1 MLVKF
6 IEEKKD
12 SWEEYLNTCVFAY
25 NTARHESTNYT
36 PFELMFGRKPLLP
49 IDIDMEKKDAE
60 VLLVDCTKAGDYPID
75 EAREAHEKVLE
86 KAKENITK
94 VQKKQKFHYDK
105 RHFKPGCYSVGAKML
120 VKDFNHK
127 KRKGG
132 KLDYKWKGPYT
143 ITQCLGRGLYSLKA
157 VDKSH
162 EIGRVN
168 GAHLKQYLS
177 PMHQET
183 DTSKQN
189 DSSLKCSDSSESSQS
204 QSENHSVK
212 SSFVCSKSPVL
223 GVDHDSLHQHRLSLD
238 QSLYG
243 VGRNDN
249 EPVDSSSPIKPGG
262 FQPMFF
268 KILKLSPVLGV
279 QEDHDSSHS
288 VIHNIGFIDQH
299 RLSLDQSLYGVG
311 RNDNEPVDSSS
322 PIKPGGFQPMFF
334 KDGNLLSPI
343 IQLPEVQPEAVAL
356 SVSKIKSTTVDKSAM
371 TSFKSSQGKD
381 CVALILDPQTDIA
394 KCKRKLQFSD
404 DDNAQ
409 NPKKRKLKLLLKD
422 RQS

>member
-1 MLVKF
+1 MVWNDKRFRGSGKYIDRSYTVSACMYVYMQIHVILQVKPCDVCQRMNRKLDIVTPEMHPVLVKSPWHHTGIDF
-6 IEEKKD
+6 IGP
-12 SWEEYLNTCVFAY
+12 TAY
-25 NTARHESTNYT
+25 KSPAGNSYILTTSDY
-36 PFELMFGRKPLLP
+36 
-49 IDIDMEKKDAE
+49 
-60 VLLVDCTKAGDYPID
+60 CTKWV
-75 EAREAHEKVLE
+75 EAFA
-86 KAKENITK
+86 TP
-94 VQKKQKFHYDK
+94 DK
-105 RHFKPGCYSVGAKML
+105 SAVEVCSCS
-120 VKDFNHK
+120 
-127 KRKGG
+127 
-132 KLDYKWKGPYT
+132 YT

-249 EPVDSSSPIKPGG
+249 EPVDSSSPIK
-262 FQPMFF
+262 
-268 KILKLSPVLGV
+268 L
-279 QEDHDSSHS
+279 
-288 VIHNIGFIDQH
+288 
-299 RLSLDQSLYGVG
+299 
-311 RNDNEPVDSSS
+311 
-322 PIKPGGFQPMFF
+322 GGFQPMFF

-343 IQLPEVQPEAVAL
+343 IQLPEVHPEAVAL
-356 SVSKIKSTTVDKSAM
+356 SASKIKSTTVDKSAM

-394 KCKRKLQFSD
+394 
-404 DDNAQ
+404 
-409 NPKKRKLKLLLKD
+409 
-422 RQS
+422 

>member
-36 PFELMFGRKPLLP
+36 PFELMFGRKPLLL

-60 VLLVDCTKAGDYPID
+60 VFLVDCTKAGDCPID

-94 VQKKQKFHYDK
+94 AQKKQKFHYDK

-120 VKDFNHK
+120 VKDFNRK

-162 EIGRVN
+162 EIGRIN

-249 EPVDSSSPIKPGG
+249 EPVDSSSPIKPVS
-262 FQPMFF
+262 QCYL
-268 KILKLSPVLGV
+268 KILKV
-279 QEDHDSSHS
+279 QCWE
-288 VIHNIGFIDQH
+288 
-299 RLSLDQSLYGVG
+299 
-311 RNDNEPVDSSS
+311 
-322 PIKPGGFQPMFF
+322 F
-334 KDGNLLSPI
+334 KI
-343 IQLPEVQPEAVAL
+343 
-356 SVSKIKSTTVDKSAM
+356 M
-371 TSFKSSQGKD
+371 T
-381 CVALILDPQTDIA
+381 AHIL
-394 KCKRKLQFSD
+394 
-404 DDNAQ
+404 
-409 NPKKRKLKLLLKD
+409 
-422 RQS
+422 